1 MNRKVNNITVEDIE
15 KLLIFGFL
23 DSGDARKR
31 SPLIKEDFDW
41 IDFDSLMFDAR
52 PCQFIEEQ
60 TGSSFCIPEYH
71 FGETRHSIDS
81 AEHAEVIKVEWMGGT
96 GLDCGHLLF
105 FSRVSEIARRTIPHY
120 WLKPCKLRD
129 LLRDPIQHL
138 DTTEEIWWLDRWKSP
153 ENIKS
158 SVKLKHDSA
167 TDVDWT
173 FTVGDDALTINL
185 EVKRMIGDC
194 VRHVTERRFKIDW
207 FEQFCDKKVNP
218 KFRAS
223 KDSEVNVLGLSLFG
237 EITREVQ
244 LVISEWLT
252 NRQDLIDAV
261 LVVTREA
268 RRKSCFDV
276 QLRNGKARLM
286 KSFLNEPSLEDQS
299 LAYSLTVPVKIPGIP
314 SIVKP

>member
-1 MNRKVNNITVEDIE
+1 MGCIGEGE
-15 KLLIFGFL
+15 
-23 DSGDARKR
+23 ARSR
-31 SPLIKEDFDW
+31 AALVCEDFEW
-41 IDFDSLMFDAR
+41 IDFEKLSFNVCLCPVFDGNQVLEIA
-52 PCQFIEEQ
+52 
-60 TGSSFCIPEYH
+60 IPEYH

-138 DTTEEIWWLDRWKSP
+138 DTTEEIWWLDRWKNP
-153 ENIKS
+153 KDVKS
-158 SVKLKHDSA
+158 SVKLKHYSA

-173 FTVGDDALTINL
+173 FTVGDGAFTVNL
-185 EVKRMIGDC
+185 EVKRLVGDC
-194 VRHVTERRFKIDW
+194 VRHVTERTFKIDW
-207 FEQFCDKKVNP
+207 FEQFCENKVNS
-218 KFRAS
+218 KFRPS
-223 KDSEVNVLGLSLFG
+223 REDEVNVLALSLFG

-252 NRQDLIDAV
+252 NRQDLVDAV
-261 LVVTREA
+261 LIVTREA
-268 RRKSCFDV
+268 RRKSGFDV

-286 KSFLNEPSLEDQS
+286 KSFLKEPSLEDQS
-299 LAYSLTVPVKIPGIP
+299 LAYSLKVPVKIPGIP
-314 SIVKP
+314 SIIKP

>member
-1 MNRKVNNITVEDIE
+1 MIDGMI
-15 KLLIFGFL
+15 KLLTVGYLGEEEAQIR
-23 DSGDARKR
+23 A
-31 SPLIKEDFDW
+31 PLVCEDFEW
-41 IDFDSLMFDAR
+41 IDFDTLSFNVRSCPVFDGKQVLEIA
-52 PCQFIEEQ
+52 
-60 TGSSFCIPEYH
+60 IPEYH

-105 FSRVSEIARRTIPHY
+105 FSSVSEIARRTIPHY

-129 LLRDPIQHL
+129 LLRNPIQHL
-138 DTTEEIWWLDRWKSP
+138 DTTEEIWWLDRWQSP
-153 ENIKS
+153 KNIKS
-158 SVKLKHDSA
+158 AVKLKHGSA

-173 FTVGDDALTINL
+173 FTVGDGALTVNL
-185 EVKRMIGDC
+185 EVKRLIGDC
-194 VRHVTERRFKIDW
+194 VRHVTERSFKVDW

-223 KDSEVNVLGLSLFG
+223 RDNEVNVLGISLFG

-244 LVISEWLT
+244 LAVSEWLM
-252 NRQDLIDAV
+252 NRQNLIDAV
-261 LVVTREA
+261 LIVSREA
-268 RRKSCFDV
+268 RRKSGFDV

-286 KSFLNEPSLEDQS
+286 KNFLNGPSLEDQS